1 MMDDERRLLR
11 AMARRDRS
19 AWAAMYERHVGD
31 VFGLF
36 ITFSVVTETPRKTC
50 ARKSGFSPLSGS
62 TGSTSVAGCFEIG
75 CWGSRHRVL
84 HHHRRTALLAAA
96 PITDEP
102 SLCASPLDLLVQGE
116 RAHVVRAALLCLDGD
131 QRRVLQDKYAE
142 GLSVAEIA
150 HRTGR
155 SAKAVESLL
164 SRARARLREFAPV
177 LLVESDE
184 RRENM
189 NRSTCDGRDPDAES
203 LLQHVIAEA
212 GDPAVV
218 PRPEFVA
225 ELRSLLLERLGPPR
239 RAPFVAAKVH

>member
-19 AWAAMYERHVGD
+19 AWAAMYKRHVGD
-31 VFGLF
+31 VFGLVYHLLGGDRNAAEDVCQEIWLLAIERF
-36 ITFSVVTETPRKTC
+36 D
-50 ARKSGFSPLSGS
+50 GFDVRRGLFRNWLLG
-62 TGSTSVAGCFEIG
+62 VAH
-75 CWGSRHRVL
+75 HRVL

-102 SLCASPLDLLVQGE
+102 SLCASPLDMLVQGE

-155 SAKAVESLL
+155 SA
-164 SRARARLREFAPV
+164 R
-177 LLVESDE
+177 
-184 RRENM
+184 
-189 NRSTCDGRDPDAES
+189 G
-203 LLQHVIAEA
+203 
-212 GDPAVV
+212 G
-218 PRPEFVA
+218 
-225 ELRSLLLERLGPPR
+225 
-239 RAPFVAAKVH
+239 